1 MFLRSSCRSS
11 WEELCNPSRETAK
24 PKFAF
29 LTCKAEDKSACAHHS
44 GIAQVTF
51 GSLSHHQQYLKGSG
65 MFILNSSIFHNDKP
79 ERMSQSTAAHQ
90 AAAPPAQNST
100 ELHLPK
106 HFASNSSQHEI
117 LNLLCRKKKK
127 EKKKAM
133 LKDRRYIS
141 YLIWGFLNLLGA
153 NPFGSSSFLQ
163 PPQNVS
169 SIKNLKNDSYFSIL
183 IS

>member
-1 MFLRSSCRSS
+1 MSCTFNRAKIPVWAEILGKWLKALFQHLISMFLRSSCRSS

-90 AAAPPAQNST
+90 AAAPQLRTAQSSIYQNILLPTVASMKFST
-100 ELHLPK
+100 SYAE
-106 HFASNSSQHEI
+106 
-117 LNLLCRKKKK
+117 KKKK
-127 EKKKAM
+127 KKKKLCLRTEGTLA
-133 LKDRRYIS
+133 I
-141 YLIWGFLNLLGA
+141 
-153 NPFGSSSFLQ
+153 
-163 PPQNVS
+163 
-169 SIKNLKNDSYFSIL
+169 
-183 IS
+183 